1 MLARRSPGNMKIKP
15 LVLSEIHAAGNTG
28 VAGQTLAKDDSG
40 ALAVVS
46 RRG

>member
-1 MLARRSPGNMKIKP
+1 LYIA
-15 LVLSEIHAAGNTG
+15 VAG